1 MEGTEA
7 QYLHELCTSLYTLQE
22 LMMENASLRESL
34 ASVQKELIS
43 LLNRRQ
49 ARRQEEPD
57 VSAVSTCLYMCVCSC
72 VVTSHQDWTSN
83 SWVEIMTPLLV
94 KSGTTSDFVYNFKW
108 KALLVHILVAS
119 WHSTHFSTELPLRA
133 KFIHTVSIY
142 LISIFTKCVH
152 EPSLDGASTLCTANV
167 MQ

>member
-1 MEGTEA
+1 MEGREA

-72 VVTSHQDWTSN
+72 VVTSHQNWTSN
-83 SWVEIMTPLLV
+83 SWVEIVTPLLV
-94 KSGTTSDFVYNFKW
+94 K
-108 KALLVHILVAS
+108 
-119 WHSTHFSTELPLRA
+119 PL
-133 KFIHTVSIY
+133 
-142 LISIFTKCVH
+142 
-152 EPSLDGASTLCTANV
+152 
-167 MQ
+167 